1 MIMIVAANRR
11 STKKKE
17 KKKKEE
23 ARSSIPVPTTFAC
36 PDSLCVY
43 SVSVFL
49 CFFSG
54 LLKKKSIS

>member
-1 MIMIVAANRR
+1 LLLQIEEAQ
-11 STKKKE
+11 KKHE
-17 KKKKEE
+17 LRKKKKEE

-43 SVSVFL
+43 SVSVLL

-54 LLKKKSIS
+54 LLKKKKSIS